1 MDFTDA
7 SGRPDGS
14 GRSDPAQSDAV
25 ESRGKSGAGEVYS
38 HSRLSSFEN
47 CPQKFQYRYVWKI
60 PAESESIEG
69 FVGKRVHEVLE
80 KLHRTAD
87 GGRVPTLPKVLW
99 RFQQMFDEAYDPTK
113 VRIVREGTPLSFYR
127 ELGEHC
133 IANYY
138 HDHYPFDR
146 DQTLA
151 LEERV
156 TLDLDGSGRYRLQG
170 FIDRIARAPDG
181 AIEIQDYKTS
191 ARVPSQRQL
200 DEDRQLA
207 LYQMGIGARFGE
219 GKPVRLVWH
228 FLRKGRTLV
237 STRSPKQLEALGT
250 QTRTLI
256 DRIRDERVFAPKKSA
271 LCGWCE
277 YREGCP
283 VSPNRSGKVEP
294 YTRPP
299 AGGRRSTPAGA
310 DKDQLAFTF
319 GG

>member
-1 MDFTDA
+1 LDSNDA
-7 SGRPDGS
+7 P
-14 GRSDPAQSDAV
+14 GRSDAVASAVGAHPADGTAGT
-25 ESRGKSGAGEVYS
+25 EAAGEVFS

-47 CPQKFQYRYVWKI
+47 CPRKFQYRYLWKI

-80 KLHRTAD
+80 KLHRIAD
-87 GGRVPTLPKVLW
+87 QGRVPTLPKVLW
-99 RFQQMFDEAYDPTK
+99 RFQQMFDEAYDPLK

-146 DQTLA
+146 DRTIA
-151 LEERV
+151 LEERI

-191 ARVPSQRQL
+191 ARVPSQKQL

-237 STRSPKQLEALGT
+237 STRTPKQLETLGA

-256 DRIRDERVFAPKKSA
+256 DRIREERVFAPKTSA

-283 VSPNRSGKVEP
+283 VGPNRSGKVEP

-299 AGGRRSTPAGA
+299 AGGNGRAPAA
-310 DKDQLAFTF
+310 SSDQLAFTF